1 MQVINL
7 FKGMTASWPIHIYF
21 LTLICLLS
29 HHLFVLVLHILL
41 DCGCLESR
49 VWVLFISILW
59 PAFSGCLI
67 NACGVKIRSE
77 F

>member
-49 VWVLFISILW
+49 VWVVPICGPTALAQPWFVMIS
-59 PAFSGCLI
+59 SS
-67 NACGVKIRSE
+67 VE
-77 F
+77 